1 MGGSTR
7 SKAQDLNGNEAH
19 VYEYHEGECVRRDWW
34 SSSSLKLWNATC
46 LEAYEDAIFGNK
58 EHFQGQV
65 ILCVGRESDTLACL
79 VAMAG
84 ATKGY
89 AVEYDV
95 GAAGRSEVEADL
107 GAAQGVVTLLEGK
120 VEELELP
127 EKVDIIVSNFMGN
140 FLLGT
145 GCTIDSFLLARDKFL
160 KSDGTMFP
168 SHCEMVLAPASS
180 QDAESFVKGHT
191 HAYERHMREF
201 FWSRRKEWEYS
212 NHSPYRSFER
222 KVRKGFP
229 DTSVLACVGAQE
241 LLGPGNI
248 IREIDMRTARRESVR
263 NTYNNLELSITIGGS
278 LSMIVGWFSVYFNG
292 SQGKPALVD
301 VEIDTSPYALNNP
314 MSFMWQKV
322 FVVPHL
328 PRVDEGGTFLCSLR
342 HNGDNMAVVCH
353 EGEKE
358 AQPIPAESE

>member
-95 GAAGRSEVEADL
+95 GPAGRSEVEADL

-127 EKVDIIVSNFMGN
+127 EKVDIIVSNFLGK

-145 GCTIDSFLLARDKFL
+145 GCTIDSLLLARDKFL
-160 KSDGTMFP
+160 KSDGTIFP

-180 QDAESFVKGHT
+180 QDVEG
-191 HAYERHMREF
+191 
-201 FWSRRKEWEYS
+201 
-212 NHSPYRSFER
+212 
-222 KVRKGFP
+222 
-229 DTSVLACVGAQE
+229 VLE
-241 LLGPGNI
+241 
-248 IREIDMRTARRESVR
+248 
-263 NTYNNLELSITIGGS
+263 S
-278 LSMIVGWFSVYFNG
+278 LSV
-292 SQGKPALVD
+292 
-301 VEIDTSPYALNNP
+301 
-314 MSFMWQKV
+314 
-322 FVVPHL
+322 
-328 PRVDEGGTFLCSLR
+328 
-342 HNGDNMAVVCH
+342 
-353 EGEKE
+353 
-358 AQPIPAESE
+358 

>member
-1 MGGSTR
+1 MGGSAR
-7 SKAQDLNGNEAH
+7 SKAQDLNGEEVH
-19 VYEYHEGECVRRDWW
+19 VYEYHEGECVRCDWW

-65 ILCVGRESDTLACL
+65 VLCVGRGSDTLACL

-95 GAAGRSEVEADL
+95 GAAGRSKVEADL

-145 GCTIDSFLLARDKFL
+145 GCTIDNLLLARDKFL

-180 QDAESFVKGHT
+180 QDAESFVEGHT
-191 HAYERHMREF
+191 HAYERHMSEF
-201 FWSRRKEWEYS
+201 FWSRR
-212 NHSPYRSFER
+212 
-222 KVRKGFP
+222 
-229 DTSVLACVGAQE
+229 
-241 LLGPGNI
+241 
-248 IREIDMRTARRESVR
+248 
-263 NTYNNLELSITIGGS
+263 
-278 LSMIVGWFSVYFNG
+278 NG
-292 SQGKPALVD
+292 STRITFRIGPSRERYRKASQTRA
-301 VEIDTSPYALNNP
+301 YALASAPTN
-314 MSFMWQKV
+314 
-322 FVVPHL
+322 
-328 PRVDEGGTFLCSLR
+328 
-342 HNGDNMAVVCH
+342 
-353 EGEKE
+353 
-358 AQPIPAESE
+358 